1 MFSSRYGAD
10 LRLNRRDT
18 SRTPSG
24 GTTVLVSLS
33 VLWMS
38 RTMPTADDV
47 EGPALYVANTWT
59 IGCLYYIIDKESM
72 LFISSFHLLVLK
84 RMFELKC

>member
-1 MFSSRYGAD
+1 
-10 LRLNRRDT
+10 
-18 SRTPSG
+18 
-24 GTTVLVSLS
+24 
-33 VLWMS
+33 
-38 RTMPTADDV
+38 MPTADDV

-59 IGCLYYIIDKESM
+59 IGCVYYIIDKESM